1 MLRAFGW
8 KKETEC
14 LNLGVDSFPGAF
26 PVQGLWTSSQNYSFV
41 NGNVDFDFDTNE
53 IRSEH
58 DQLERAT
65 LFNAELVVDPE
76 LASASVVD
84 IKAEERAQCKRQV
97 RTALVLF
104 LVIGL
109 LVTII
114 ATPIQLTKSK
124 PSLVETPSPTDSELL
139 TSLTTSFSGIL
150 PTEYFRLLT
159 SLTYLDLHSTTSP
172 TQTLPTEIGLLT
184 NLNYLDLSS
193 NTFTGTLP
201 TEIGLITSLTSLYVH
216 IAP

>member
-14 LNLGVDSFPGAF
+14 LNLGVDSFPGYGAF
-26 PVQGLWTSSQNYSFV
+26 PVQGLWTSSQDCSFV
-41 NGNVDFDFDTNE
+41 NDNVDFDTNE

-65 LFNAELVVDPE
+65 LFNAELVLVDPE

-124 PSLVETPSPTDSELL
+124 SSLVET
-139 TSLTTSFSGIL
+139 
-150 PTEYFRLLT
+150 
-159 SLTYLDLHSTTSP
+159 
-172 TQTLPTEIGLLT
+172 LLT
-184 NLNYLDLSS
+184 NLVYGCFSDYDTYMMSDARFVNLFILH
-193 NTFTGTLP
+193 
-201 TEIGLITSLTSLYVH
+201 TEGSINNMDMDMNR
-216 IAP
+216 

>member
-14 LNLGVDSFPGAF
+14 LNLGVDSFPGYGAF
-26 PVQGLWTSSQNYSFV
+26 PVQGLWTSSQDCSFV
-41 NGNVDFDFDTNE
+41 NDNVDFDTKE

-114 ATPIQLTKSK
+114 ATPI
-124 PSLVETPSPTDSELL
+124 
-139 TSLTTSFSGIL
+139 
-150 PTEYFRLLT
+150 
-159 SLTYLDLHSTTSP
+159 
-172 TQTLPTEIGLLT
+172 
-184 NLNYLDLSS
+184 
-193 NTFTGTLP
+193 
-201 TEIGLITSLTSLYVH
+201 
-216 IAP
+216 